1 MNLFLKLFLIGF
13 FCSFSS
19 YGQFNQIQLTTSV
32 TSNCA
37 EGTIT
42 IEATGGIAPYRYS
55 LYSTK
60 YHIEE
65 TSSSTSHVF
74 NNVPTGRYYVVVYDV
89 NNTFGEK
96 IEIIPSTFQ
105 ATFTRNTATCND
117 NGSIIT
123 TPNGGAQPYTY
134 LWSNGATTQ
143 NLDHAA
149 FGLYF
154 VTITDNNGCKYNSD
168 SLFVGSNYEFLP
180 TITSTPYSCL
190 AKANATVHVDGIEAP
205 FTYYWKTSPVQTTQ
219 TATGL
224 IPGRHEVVVTNA
236 NGCSVTAYT
245 FIQATNAFDI
255 DITPTPAT
263 CLQANGQL
271 SAVASGGTSPYS
283 FLWDNGNSTSTLTGL
298 TGYSYH
304 NLTVTDANGCIST
317 KGGFVGKTSPV
328 QIAFSNTAVTCG
340 LEDGTSSATASNGLA
355 PYSYSWSSGA
365 TTSKISGLSPQS
377 YSVYATDANGCQA
390 YGYTQLFDNHCTS
403 TITGNIYQ
411 DFNNN
416 CAQDAG
422 EKGSWNKIHYSSN
435 RYTYTDKNGNYS
447 IGVTPGSYT
456 LTLIPDQHWTTDC
469 SPNTLSINVTATGTV
484 YGNNNFY
491 TTPMNEVHDVAVYTY
506 GQNQRGGFT
515 RDVYIYY
522 YNKGSQLESGAVNY
536 TFSNDWDY
544 VSAIPQPDYYN
555 PTTRTAT
562 WNYSNLNPYDQEL
575 ITISMSVP
583 TSVGLNVLLSAE
595 VKISTINTDQYEQDN
610 TVSWQTFTTNSYDPN
625 DIQVSPQGTTAEGYI
640 TSEQEELTYLI
651 RFQNTGNDVAY
662 NVTVKN
668 PIDLNLEEYTITMI
682 GASHDYKASIEDG
695 FIIFDFEDINLP
707 DSNHNEKESHG
718 YVLYRVNRKSD
729 LAPLT
734 KIFNS
739 ADIYFDYNVP
749 VETNEVKNTIASITP
764 NVSELQGQ
772 EDLLFYPNP
781 CRDHAQL
788 SIHITAASEVSVQLY
803 SASGQQ
809 VSILDNVSVGQGIQV
824 IDLNLTPFNLPA
836 GLYVA
841 KVVANDKVYT
851 KSFLINK

>member
-1 MNLFLKLFLIGF
+1 MKLFLKLFLIVF
-13 FCSFSS
+13 LISFST
-19 YGQFNQIQLTTSV
+19 YGQFNQIGLTTSV

-37 EGTIT
+37 EGTIS
-42 IEATGGIAPYRYS
+42 IEIAGGNEPYRYN
-55 LYSTK
+55 LYSTH
-60 YHIEE
+60 YRIEE

-89 NNTFGEK
+89 NNVFGETF
-96 IEIIPSTFQ
+96 EIIPATFQ
-105 ATFTRNTATCND
+105 ASFDRNTATCNN

-123 TPNGGAQPYTY
+123 EPSGGAEPYTF

-143 NLDHAA
+143 NLENAA
-149 FGLYF
+149 SGHYF
-154 VTITDNNGCKYNSD
+154 LTITDNNGCKYNSD
-168 SLFVGSNYEFLP
+168 SLFVGSDNGFLP
-180 TITSTPYSCL
+180 TVTSSTYSCQ
-190 AKANATVHVDGIEAP
+190 AKANATVLVDGVGAP

-224 IPGRHEVVVTNA
+224 MPGGYEVVVTNA
-236 NGCSVTAYT
+236 NGCSATAYAN
-245 FIQATNAFDI
+245 IQATNSFNVE
-255 DITPTPAT
+255 ITSTPAT
-263 CLQANGQL
+263 CIQANGEL

-283 FLWDNGNSTSTLTGL
+283 FLWDNGNTTSTLTGL

-304 NLTVTDANGCIST
+304 NLTVTDATGCVSI
-317 KGGFVGKTSPV
+317 KGNYVEKTTPI
-328 QIAFSNTAVTCG
+328 QIAFTNTSVTCG
-340 LEDGTSSATASNGLA
+340 LEDGVANATASNGLA
-355 PYSYSWSSGA
+355 PYSYRWSTGA
-365 TTSKISGLSPQS
+365 TTSTISGLSPQS

-390 YGYTQLFDNHCTS
+390 YAYTHLFENNCSS
-403 TITGNIYQ
+403 TITGNIYL

-416 CAQDAG
+416 CTQDTG
-422 EKGSWNKIHYSSN
+422 EKGRSNMIQYSTN
-435 RYTYTDKNGNYS
+435 RYTYADRDGHYS
-447 IGVTPGSYT
+447 IGVAPGNYT
-456 LTLIPDQHWTTDC
+456 LTLIPDQYWTTDC
-469 SPNTLSINVTATGTV
+469 SPNTISVNVAAPGNV
-484 YGNNNFY
+484 YDNNNFY
-491 TTPMNEVHDVAVYTY
+491 ITPLNEVHDVSVYTY

-522 YNKGSQLESGAVNY
+522 YNKGTQLESGAVDY

-583 TSVGLNVLLSAE
+583 TSVGLNVLLSTE

-610 TVSWQTFTTNSYDPN
+610 TASWQTFTTNSYDPN

-668 PIDLNLEEYTITMI
+668 PIDLNLKEYTITMI
-682 GASHDYKASIEDG
+682 GASHDYKASIKDG
-695 FIIFDFEDINLP
+695 FITFDFEDINLP

-734 KIFNS
+734 KILNS

-749 VETNEVKNTIASITP
+749 VETNEVKNTIASTTP
-764 NVSELQGQ
+764 NASELQGQ
-772 EDLLFYPNP
+772 DDLLFYPNP

-788 SIHITAASEVSVQLY
+788 SINIKAASEVSVQLY

-809 VSILDNVSVGQGIQV
+809 IPVLDNVSVGQGLQV
-824 IDLNLTPFNLPA
+824 IDLNLASFNLTT

-841 KVVANDKVYT
+841 KIVANDKVYT
-851 KSFLINK
+851 KSILINK